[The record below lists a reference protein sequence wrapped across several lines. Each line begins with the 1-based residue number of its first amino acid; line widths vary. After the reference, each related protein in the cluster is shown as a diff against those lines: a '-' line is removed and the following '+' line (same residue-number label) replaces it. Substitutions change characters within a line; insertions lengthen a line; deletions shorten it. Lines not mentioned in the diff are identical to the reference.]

1 MYVVVELKSAF
12 RAFQNGYFCA
22 RLIFIARMRPLFFGI
37 LPFLLAVSFT
47 LLPGDAFGCSKGCST
62 GKSATKS
69 IASEASCCASAGDEA
84 SCCSK
89 NRSSTG
95 KNQDHHGD
103 EDGCGGR
110 CGGTCGGHC
119 SCPMAVSSVGLFPEV
134 ELFLPVF
141 ISFSR
146 AYLPYQSPSLPNVS
160 LDIWLPPNI
169 LS

>member
-1 MYVVVELKSAF
+1 
-12 RAFQNGYFCA
+12 
-22 RLIFIARMRPLFFGI
+22 MRPLFFGI

-47 LLPGDAFGCSKGCST
+47 LLPGDAFGCDKGCST
-62 GKSATKS
+62 GKRATKGV
-69 IASEASCCASAGDEA
+69 AGEVSCCAGTGNES
-84 SCCSK
+84 SCC
-89 NRSSTG
+89 G
-95 KNQDHHGD
+95 KNQPASNEKQIPACDHHGD
-103 EDGCGGR
+103 DKGCGGR
-110 CGGTCGGHC
+110 CGGKCGGHC
-119 SCPMAVSSVGLFPEV
+119 TCPMAVSSVGLFPEV